1 MATLGAILILIGAGA
16 CYIAKQDSKRETEEA
31 KKAVRICVII
41 AIIGILGGVVCLFAS
56 SPAPKSK
63 WDSLSDEEQEWYERN
78 YGDGKMDDINDA
90 IDNYKGY

>member
-1 MATLGAILILIGAGA
+1 MNQNEQNDFKMPMIILIIIIIVIAVSCGAM
-16 CYIAKQDSKRETEEA
+16 DS
-31 KKAVRICVII
+31 
-41 AIIGILGGVVCLFAS
+41 GS
-56 SPAPKSK
+56 SSSK